1 MTIICIGYYDK
12 FSRFFLDIKRHLN
25 IKTDSK
31 INFKIYSI
39 HLSGFL
45 YTFLRFSFSCWLPF
59 KAWLLA
65 RRKRKV
71 YSQIIIE
78 NKSYKGIDWNDYIN
92 FHVALSK
99 AKSEHKIAL
108 QALAY
113 IDIFNTIFNKEQPN
127 YLLTIGDS
135 RLCVEIAVA
144 VARQKSIIIYY
155 LEQGPFNTTF
165 FSDTG
170 VNANLK
176 FHNASSVKYTDE
188 TPLTEKLKSKTY
200 QRSPL
205 YRGLDIF
212 IKTLFESSNLYPPD
226 LAGTDINSYRFKP
239 STKSSSYDYDGD
251 KVALLIFQIPLDVNM
266 IYHSPRFESHLEILK
281 SVHSNLPDGIK
292 LVIREH
298 PLFINKYDNEIY
310 EYISKHN
317 IQIDN
322 VTRLSKALEL
332 SKIVIVN
339 NSTVGIE
346 AIFNYKTVVVLGN
359 AFYDE
364 NSICLKL
371 ENKDQLAQILK
382 NALDFEPNKVA
393 IDNFKNLLFNTV
405 LLHGGIKDKKLSSSK
420 QIANHLLAHH

>member
-78 NKSYKGIDWNDYIN
+78 NKSYQGIDWNDYIN
-92 FHVALSK
+92 FHIALSK
-99 AKSEHKIAL
+99 GKLEQKIAL

-113 IDIFNTIFNKEQPN
+113 IDIFNSILNKEQPD

-144 VARQKSIIIYY
+144 VAQQKGIKIYY
-155 LEQGPFNTTF
+155 LEQGPFNRTF

-176 FHNASSVKYTDE
+176 FHNASSVKFIDE
-188 TPLTEKLKSKTY
+188 TPLAEKVNSKPY
-200 QRSPL
+200 PRSPL
-205 YRGLDIF
+205 YRGMDIVL
-212 IKTLFESSNLYPPD
+212 KTLFESSNLYPPD
-226 LAGTDINSYRFKP
+226 LVGTDVNSYRSEP
-239 STKSSSYDYDGD
+239 STKPSLYNYDEENI
-251 KVALLIFQIPLDVNM
+251 ALLIFQIPLDVNM
-266 IYHSPRFESHLEILK
+266 IYHSPLFESHLEILE
-281 SVHSNLPDGIK
+281 SVHSNLPKGIK

-310 EYISKHN
+310 EYVSKHN

-322 VTRLSKALEL
+322 DTRLSKALEL

-346 AIFNYKTVVVLGN
+346 AILKYKPVIVLGN
-359 AFYDE
+359 AFYE
-364 NSICLKL
+364 NDSICLKL
-371 ENKDQLAQILK
+371 KTKDQLAQILK
-382 NALDFEPNKVA
+382 TALDYKPNKEA
-393 IDNFKNLLFNTV
+393 IDNFKNLLFQTV
-405 LLHGGIKDKKLSSSK
+405 LLQGGITDKALSSSK
-420 QIANHLLAHH
+420 QIANHLLANH